1 VDADLDALLIAL
13 YVALTDDIIPSRGF
27 ARGPG
32 RPAEVT
38 DAELVCLAVAQAYLG
53 FVKERRWLRSA
64 PRLVGHLF
72 PRLLCQ
78 SEYNR
83 RLRSLSTLMTEAM
96 RWLARHTDSVHDTVR
111 LIDGTKIICGMSR
124 ETVKRSDLFGYC
136 GYGYDKSHS
145 TYYWGMKLMLLMAPD
160 GLITG
165 FILVNPKMYG
175 ELDATRMMLEL
186 ADNRP
191 LPGSTVV
198 GGKGFR
204 GRDFEAE
211 LLADG
216 IVLARPTCSN
226 EPDPGVFPKW
236 LRQPVEA
243 VIGTLKDQFGI
254 EHPGAHKPDG
264 LFTRV
269 VQRLLA
275 LNAGIWQ
282 NWMISA
288 ERKRSLITYDH

>member
-1 VDADLDALLIAL
+1 VNADLDTLLIAL
-13 YVALTDDIIPSRGF
+13 YVALTDDIIPSLKP
-27 ARGPG
+27 AKGPG

-38 DAELVCLAVAQAYLG
+38 DAELLCLAVAQAYFG
-53 FVKERRWLRSA
+53 YVKERRWLRCA
-64 PRLVGHLF
+64 PALVGHLF
-72 PRLLCQ
+72 PRIVCQ

-83 RLRSLSTLMTEAM
+83 RLRSLSWLMLAAM
-96 RWLARHTDSVHDTVR
+96 RWLAGHTDSVHDRVR

-145 TYYWGMKLMLLMAPD
+145 TYYWGMKLMLVMAPD

-175 ELDATRMMLEL
+175 ELDAVRMMLEVEG
-186 ADNRP
+186 NRA
-191 LPGSTVV
+191 LPGSTFV
-198 GGKGFR
+198 GDKGFR

-216 IVLARPTCSN
+216 IVMVRPACNN
-226 EPDPGVFPKW
+226 ESDPGVFPKW

-254 EHPGAHKPDG
+254 EHPRAHKPDG

-269 VQRLLA
+269 IQRLLA
-275 LNAGIWQ
+275 LNAGIWH
-282 NWMISA
+282 NWMICA
-288 ERKRSLITYDH
+288 ERKRSLIAYDH